1 MSNFSIMQPNSPL
14 VRALG
19 ENVRSLRIQ
28 RDLTQQA
35 LGDRAHLHRTYLA
48 DVERGG
54 RNVSIESL
62 AKIAKALGVTISDLC
77 AGIERERDRRV
88 KTGAVAA
95 MMGREAIAIRA
106 YVPGR

>member
-1 MSNFSIMQPNSPL
+1 MINVSIMQPNSP
-14 VRALG
+14 VIRALG

-35 LGDRAHLHRTYLA
+35 LGERAHLHRTYLA

-62 AKIAKALGVTISDLC
+62 SKIAKALGVTVSELC
-77 AGIERERDRRV
+77 AGIERTQEGRV
-88 KTGAVAA
+88 EAA
-95 MMGREAIAIRA
+95 AAALISRE
-106 YVPGR
+106 GH

>member
-1 MSNFSIMQPNSPL
+1 MINVLIMQPNSP
-14 VRALG
+14 VIRALG

-28 RDLTQQA
+28 RELTQQA

-62 AKIAKALGVTISDLC
+62 AKIAKALGVTISELC
-77 AGIERERDRRV
+77 AGIERGQEGRV
-88 KTGAVAA
+88 DAGAVVALMSQQA
-95 MMGREAIAIRA
+95 YSIRA

>member
-1 MSNFSIMQPNSPL
+1 M
-14 VRALG
+14 
-19 ENVRSLRIQ
+19 Q

-77 AGIERERDRRV
+77 EGIERQEARDDMENV
-88 KTGAVAA
+88 TTLIT
-95 MMGREAIAIRA
+95 REATVIRA